1 MTISSGIQNLSQNTY
16 RQANYALSGQAQAV
30 AKTQHSA
37 FEAQTTAAKTTAAAS
52 ADGQS
57 QHFPELFS
65 HSGQALTPLA
75 VQLKAIHVSELPEE
89 RYQQFIEAQKQ
100 MIEAN
105 QQYLENQYS
114 SRNKPQP
121 ETLPQTLP
129 YATIKVGGKVVAS
142 VDNQGVVTT
151 ASNLSQDL
159 LARLPNELN
168 GGNGP
173 DLAQA
178 RAEVLA
184 DYFGGKVEK
193 ADTAINQLEF
203 NLLQDK
209 AEMPASI
216 DYAAMHN
223 DPLFEQLQN
232 LMTNLKNIESQRQ
245 DFLAGTAQG
254 SPAVV

>member
-1 MTISSGIQNLSQNTY
+1 MTISSGIPNFSQTTY
-16 RQANYALSGQAQAV
+16 RQYNNVLSAQTQV
-30 AKTQHSA
+30 ATETQQGA
-37 FEAQTTAAKTTAAAS
+37 FEIQTKEVKNTAAAS
-52 ADGQS
+52 ADSQS

-65 HSGQALTPLA
+65 RSGQALTPLA
-75 VQLKAIHVSELPEE
+75 VQLNAIHVSELPEE

-100 MIEAN
+100 LIEAN
-105 QQYLENQYS
+105 QQHLENQYS

-121 ETLPQTLP
+121 ENLPQTQP

-151 ASNLSQDL
+151 ASDLSQEL

-178 RAEVLA
+178 RADVLA
-184 DYFGGKVEK
+184 GYFGGKVEK
-193 ADTAINQLEF
+193 ADTAINQQEF
-203 NLLQDK
+203 DLLQHQ
-209 AEMPASI
+209 AEMAVSI

-223 DPLFEQLQN
+223 DPMFEQLQN
-232 LMTNLKNIESQRQ
+232 LMTSLKNYESQRQ
-245 DFLAGTAQG
+245 VFLAGTAQG

>member
-30 AKTQHSA
+30 AKTQQND
-37 FEAQTTAAKTTAAAS
+37 FETQTTAAKTTAAAS
-52 ADGQS
+52 ADSQS

-65 HSGQALTPLA
+65 RSGQALTPLA
-75 VQLKAIHVSELPEE
+75 VQLNAIHVSELPEE

-100 MIEAN
+100 LIEAN
-105 QQYLENQYS
+105 QQHLENQYS

-121 ETLPQTLP
+121 ENLPQTQP

-151 ASNLSQDL
+151 ASDLSQDL

-178 RAEVLA
+178 RAQVLA
-184 DYFGGKVEK
+184 GYFGGKVEK
-193 ADTAINQLEF
+193 ADTAINQQEF
-203 NLLQDK
+203 DLLQHQ
-209 AEMPASI
+209 AEMAVSI

-223 DPLFEQLQN
+223 DPMFEQLQN
-232 LMTNLKNIESQRQ
+232 LMTSLKNYESQRQ
-245 DFLAGTAQG
+245 AFLAGTAQG